1 MPLVLAMLALGG
13 CAAMDAPSCPA
24 GTSAM
29 PTAELFFGRNIGSEI
44 GVSEDDWRTFLAE
57 EVTPRFPA
65 GLSVTDVAGQWRD
78 ADGTIVREPSKALF
92 LVLSGGP
99 GEAER
104 IEAIREAYKTRFGQH
119 GVMLVRGRA
128 CVSF

>member
-1 MPLVLAMLALGG
+1 
-13 CAAMDAPSCPA
+13 
-24 GTSAM
+24 M